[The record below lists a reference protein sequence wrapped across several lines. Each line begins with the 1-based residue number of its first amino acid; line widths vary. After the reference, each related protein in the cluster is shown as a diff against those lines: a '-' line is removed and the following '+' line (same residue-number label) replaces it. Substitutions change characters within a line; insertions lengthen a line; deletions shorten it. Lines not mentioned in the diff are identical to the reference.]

1 MRAGPGSTD
10 AAGNVSAAGS
20 TTDAAG
26 QPAEVRLLQ
35 AALAAEQAASYGYGV
50 VGAHLSG
57 TALSAATADW
67 TAHQEAADRLMA
79 ELRARGVTPAAAA
92 VAYRLPHRV
101 ITARQAVAL
110 AELLE
115 ERVTSAYLGLVALPS
130 ADLRMLGARQ
140 VRAAALRAAA
150 WRGTTVAFP
159 GLTVQALAR
168 AARRR

>member
-1 MRAGPGSTD
+1 MRAS
-10 AAGNVSAAGS
+10 AGS
-20 TTDAAG
+20 TGAAG
-26 QPAEVRLLQ
+26 QSAEVRVLQ
-35 AALAAEQAASYGYGV
+35 AALAAEQAAIYGYGV
-50 VGAHLSG
+50 VGAHLTG
-57 TALSAATADW
+57 TALSSATADW

-79 ELRARGVTPAAAA
+79 ELRARWVTPAPAA
-92 VAYRLPHRV
+92 VAYQLPHRV
-101 ITARQAVAL
+101 DTARQAVAL

-115 ERVTSAYLGLVALPS
+115 ERVTSAYLGLVALPA

-159 GLTVQALAR
+159 GLTAQALAR

>member
-1 MRAGPGSTD
+1 MGAG
-10 AAGNVSAAGS
+10 AAGRG
-20 TTDAAG
+20 AAG
-26 QPAEVRLLQ
+26 QAAEVRVLQ
-35 AALAAEQAASYGYGV
+35 AALAAEQAAIYGYGV

-57 TALSAATADW
+57 TGLGAATADW

-79 ELRARGVTPAAAA
+79 ELRARGGTPAPAA
-92 VAYRLPHRV
+92 VAYQLPHHV
-101 ITARQAVAL
+101 GTARQAIAL